1 MLQARKLKEISKESH
16 KDHKRIIPGSRV
28 RVRGEEWKV
37 LQKRYFNPSDPNKS
51 EFEVE
56 AEGQTGI
63 VVGHKA
69 IFISNIDAIEIIEPH
84 QINLVQDSSK
94 RFAHTK
100 LYLESMLRKLPIR
113 KKSETEK
120 AKIRVGHKGAFDH
133 YPYQMEP
140 TVKALS
146 SLRPKILIG
155 DGVGL
160 GKTIEIGIM
169 LSELIKRGKGRR
181 ILIVTPKAILQ
192 QFQKEM
198 FGRFGIA
205 LTRLD
210 SNGIASLN
218 RMLPS
223 TMNPFM
229 FHDRVI
235 ISMDTL
241 KSRRYLNAL
250 QKCSWDTVVIDE
262 CHNVSVKGGNTKN
275 QRARLAR
282 VLCEK
287 AEAVVLSSAT
297 PHDGTKE
304 GFASL
309 IQLLDPT
316 LIKDEQNYGA
326 SDIASVFIR
335 RTKEHVKDQ
344 IRHNMKGDTS
354 RSNNMKHFSLSNTE
368 TEVLEQIHKLV
379 LDEDNKLI
387 ETRKKGL
394 KGRGFKELFRTTL
407 KKAYLSSPD
416 ALIETLD
423 NKLKRSKTINKSDKE
438 KLEKIKKLAEKTQND
453 KFTKY
458 QEFKSFLKEEVTTKK
473 RVVVFTER
481 IATLNFLKEQLVKDK
496 LYKKDEVEFMNG
508 SMGDAEAQEVAN
520 KFQSK
525 NSKVKVLIATNM
537 ASEGLN
543 LHQQCHHL
551 VHFDLPWSF
560 ITLEQRNGRIDR
572 LGQEHRPFFYYM
584 CANSDSDIVKADLHI
599 IDKLKGRIE
608 SAGECMDDKSLQ
620 EGFLTAEQ
628 EEIAF
633 TQQMEQTELD
643 LQTESEENDE
653 FVWMSEEELS
663 AVQIGNNI
671 EEYIDEL
678 ESFFENDQQFVKACL
693 EELDIQH
700 KESGSKITIEDMSS
714 LKHELE
720 HLPTEVIGQD
730 KVRLEFDKKKMMT
743 EIKKAEE
750 NNEWVASHF
759 ATDANPIVELFKS
772 KSTDLFHGA
781 DTPIVFYKGQASE
794 HKLSFLMQGQ
804 LYNKHGQVIF
814 EEWAICSFNN
824 IQGNN
829 MDLYG
834 PIPIAELKDWTGL
847 TQSKLVNP
855 QEELPK
861 AMKQGIEEKLTL
873 ACTWMEDVMDGKR
886 TERGDKFRYQIKKE
900 RKRLREWAD
909 QRAEALK
916 KKIDLSKKD
925 SKSVPIHLQRELK
938 RIERIKEQYDS
949 WVFDHFDVDKN
960 AVIKI
965 LGVFIN
971 AGKK

>member
-1 MLQARKLKEISKESH
+1 MLQARKLSDISKQSQ
-16 KDHKRIIPGSRV
+16 KDHKRIIPGSRI

-37 LQKRYFNPSDPNKS
+37 LQKRYFNPNDPKKS

-69 IFISNIDAIEIIEPH
+69 IFISNIDVIEAVEPH
-84 QINLVQDSSK
+84 EINLIQDDSK
-94 RFAHTK
+94 RFTHTK

-113 KKSETEK
+113 KKSESEL

-140 TVKALS
+140 TIKALS
-146 SLRPKILIG
+146 ALRPKVLIG

-210 SNGIASLN
+210 SNGIAGLN

-241 KSRRYLNAL
+241 KSRRYLNSL

-262 CHNVSVKGGNTKN
+262 CHNVSVKGGNGKN

-287 AEAVVLSSAT
+287 AEAVILSSAT
-297 PHDGTKE
+297 PHDGTSE

-309 IQLLDPT
+309 IKLLDPT
-316 LIKDEQNYGA
+316 LIKDEQDYTA
-326 SDIASVFIR
+326 TDIASVFIR
-335 RTKEHVKDQ
+335 RTKENVKDQ
-344 IRHNMKGDTS
+344 IRMNMKGNTS
-354 RSNNMKHFSLSNTE
+354 RDNNMVQFPLTDKE
-368 TEVLEQIHKLV
+368 TEVLETIHNLV
-379 LDEDNKLI
+379 LEEDNSLM
-387 ETRKKGL
+387 ESRKKGL

-407 KKAYLSSPD
+407 KKSFLSSPN
-416 ALIETLD
+416 ALIDTLN
-423 NKLKRSKTINKSDKE
+423 NKLKKSKKLTTSDRKSLE
-438 KLEKIKKLAEKTQND
+438 KLIKLAEKTTKSN
-453 KFTKY
+453 FSKY
-458 QEFKSFLKEEVTTKK
+458 QELKSIIKKEITGTK
-473 RVVVFTER
+473 RIVVFTER
-481 IATLNFLKEQLVKDK
+481 IATLEFLKDELLKDK
-496 LYKKDEVEFMNG
+496 VFKANEIETMCG
-508 SMGDAEAQEVAN
+508 SMSDSDAQTVAN

-525 NSKVKVLIATNM
+525 KEKVKILIATNM

-572 LGQEHRPFFYYM
+572 LGQENQPHFYYM
-584 CANSDSDIVKADLHI
+584 CGTSESDLIKADLHI
-599 IDKLKGRIE
+599 IDKLKNRIE
-608 SAGECMDDKSLQ
+608 NAGECMDDTSLQ
-620 EGFLTAEQ
+620 AGFLTGEQ
-628 EEIAF
+628 EENAY
-633 TQQMEQTELD
+633 TLEMEQVEFD
-643 LQTESEENDE
+643 IQTEEEKNDE
-653 FVWMSEEELS
+653 FVWLSEEELS
-663 AVQIGNNI
+663 AVSIGNNI

-678 ESFFENDQQFVKACL
+678 ESFFETDQDFVRASL
-693 EELDIQH
+693 EELEIPF
-700 KESGSKITIEDMSS
+700 KEKGSQILIEDTHSI
-714 LKHELE
+714 KHEIE
-720 HLPTEVIGQD
+720 HLPTEIINPKGF
-730 KVRLEFDKKKMMT
+730 RLEFDKKSMMKD
-743 EIKKAEE
+743 IKSSEQ
-750 NNEWVASHF
+750 NNEWPSSHF
-759 ATDANPIVELFKS
+759 ATDANPVVEILKNKS
-772 KSTDLFHGA
+772 MDLFHGA
-781 DTPIVFYKGQASE
+781 DTPILFYKGEANE

-824 IQGNN
+824 INGNN

-834 PIPIAELKDWTGL
+834 PIPIAELKEWTGL
-847 TQSKLVNP
+847 TNSKLVNP
-855 QEELPK
+855 KEKISEK
-861 AMKQGIEEKLTL
+861 MHQGIDEKLTM
-873 ACTWMEDVMDGKR
+873 ACTWMQDVMEGMRKD
-886 TERGDKFRYQIKKE
+886 RGDKFRYQIKKE
-900 RKRLREWAD
+900 KQRLSKWSTERE
-909 QRAEALK
+909 EALK
-916 KKIDLSKKD
+916 GKLNQAKKESGTIPL
-925 SKSVPIHLQRELK
+925 HLKAELK
-938 RIERIKEQYDS
+938 RIQKTKSDYEK
-949 WVFDHFDVDKN
+949 WVFDHFSTDKN
-960 AVIKI
+960 PVIKI